1 MKRFGTFTTD
11 GFRGSIEFPRFI
23 RAVTNDLKAAIAALV
38 GTSPVFIT
46 GGTIT
51 EAGGNTTVTDGLLLV
66 DGKIYTFTGG
76 TYPGAPAALN
86 ILLQEQTA
94 EGYPVPYL
102 GTTPTDIYLDN
113 VAKIDASGTLLLSAV
128 GNIFSHTAAQP
139 ILASV
144 ANKADKN
151 GYSDI
156 SAAVAVN
163 PLFTVVIKDVRLWDD
178 GTVSINMVLS
188 YDGIISADTLIL
200 SGLPSGIVYSV
211 PARINGTSGKQHV
224 SLRQNDLFTP
234 DRLYADQSLADLEPS
249 PGYRTAIGISYCY
262 KKI

>member
-23 RAVTNDLKAAIAALV
+23 RALTNDLISAISALV
-38 GTSPVFIT
+38 GTSPVFIS
-46 GGTIT
+46 GGAIT

-113 VAKIDASGTLLLSAV
+113 VAKIDAAGTVALNTV
-128 GNIFSHTAAQP
+128 GNIYSQTAAQP
-139 ILASV
+139 ILSSV

-151 GYSDI
+151 GYQDI
-156 SAAVAVN
+156 SATVAVN
-163 PLFTVVIKDVRLWDD
+163 PVFEVFSKSVRLYQD
-178 GTVSINMVLS
+178 GTVSVNAVLL
-188 YDGIISADTLIL
+188 YDGAIASGTLIL
-200 SGLPSGIVYSV
+200 SGLPNALVYSV
-211 PARINGTSGKQHV
+211 DARISGSAGYLHV
-224 SLRQNDLFTP
+224 KLIQNDIFNP
-234 DRLYADQSLADLEPS
+234 DRLSCDQGLSDLEPIATKK
-249 PGYRTAIGISYCY
+249 TAIGISYSY
-262 KKI
+262 KKT